1 MRERK
6 GSTTGP
12 TVQIDSERQ
21 PVALP
26 MAGERRERA
35 DAAANR
41 AKILC
46 AAQRLLAEHGV
57 DGLTMQ
63 AVASEAGVGKGTIF
77 HRFGDRDG
85 LLAALVDEHSR
96 VFQDRFLHGPPPL
109 GFGAPAAERLEA
121 FLVELVRDHVENIGP
136 ALVAERLTTE
146 NPPPAYGAMHL
157 HVRTLIAEIDSQAE
171 ADALAAYLLSA
182 ISPSVLSRLLSG
194 DGADRAALQ
203 RAAIQ
208 LAHGVTQ
215 HR

>member
-1 MRERK
+1 
-6 GSTTGP
+6 
-12 TVQIDSERQ
+12 
-21 PVALP
+21 

-41 AKILC
+41 VKILC
-46 AAQRLLAEHGV
+46 AAQRLLAEHGL
-57 DGLTMQ
+57 DRLSMQ

-109 GFGAPAAERLEA
+109 GPGAPADERLEA

-136 ALVAERLTTE
+136 ALVAERLSTQ
-146 NPPPAYGAMHL
+146 NPPLAYGAMHL
-157 HVRTLIAEIDSQAE
+157 HVRTLIAEIDAQAD

-194 DGADRAALQ
+194 GGADRAALQ
-203 RAAIQ
+203 RAVIQ
-208 LAHGVTQ
+208 LAHGVT
-215 HR
+215 RRR